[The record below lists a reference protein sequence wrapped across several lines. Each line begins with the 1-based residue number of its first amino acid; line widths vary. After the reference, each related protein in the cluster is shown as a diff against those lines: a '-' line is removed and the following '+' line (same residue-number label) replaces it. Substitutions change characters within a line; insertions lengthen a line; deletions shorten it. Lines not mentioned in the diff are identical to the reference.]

1 MFKLKHLAAAGMAL
15 SLLAGPAIATAGED
29 GAQAPTAPPAAAL
42 TPAAESDA
50 ALNGLDGRGD
60 VTINNSTA
68 ITDQDLTAVNSGNT
82 ITALNVGSGNISLSG
97 DALSSFSGI
106 GNFVMNTG
114 HNNNLQGSISVTI
127 IVTP

>member
-1 MFKLKHLAAAGMAL
+1 MFKFKHLAAAGMAL
-15 SLLAGPAIATAGED
+15 SLLAAPAIATAAED
-29 GAQAPTAPPAAAL
+29 GAQAPAPASAAKP
-42 TPAAESDA
+42 PAAESDA

-60 VTINNSTA
+60 VTVNNSTA

-82 ITALNVGSGNISLSG
+82 ISAFNVGSGNISLSG
-97 DALSSFSGI
+97 NALSSFSGI